1 MNNEFL
7 IVDLR
12 KDILLGEM
20 TLGDFVEWVED
31 TDQFNEWGQKYN
43 RNYAIKRMRHDL
55 EVLCDYSKANNVEVE
70 WNKFSFISV
79 QKT

>member
-55 EVLCDYSKANNVEVE
+55 EILCDYSKANNAEVE
-70 WNKFSFISV
+70 WNKFSFISA